1 MKEGCDDQ
9 PHHRS
14 PNGTLAQ
21 LQRETQRQGQA
32 APELARS
39 VLTAHLAHAAPDQ
52 HIYPERTSAVRR
64 RLAAMHDTDMIVPP
78 QGTPA
83 AASWLLATW
92 DAIDAAAA
100 NEPQEARA

>member
-1 MKEGCDDQ
+1 
-9 PHHRS
+9 
-14 PNGTLAQ
+14 
-21 LQRETQRQGQA
+21 
-32 APELARS
+32 
-39 VLTAHLAHAAPDQ
+39 
-52 HIYPERTSAVRR
+52 
-64 RLAAMHDTDMIVPP
+64 MHDTDMIVPP